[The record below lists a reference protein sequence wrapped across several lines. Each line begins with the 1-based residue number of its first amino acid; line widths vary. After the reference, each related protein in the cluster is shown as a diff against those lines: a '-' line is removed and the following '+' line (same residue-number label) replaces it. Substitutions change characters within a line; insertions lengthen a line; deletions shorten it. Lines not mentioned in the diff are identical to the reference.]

1 MLLTPNIAATL
12 NANDAPAAR
21 ATPPSVVSVTATA
34 AGTAAKN
41 AI

>member
-12 NANDAPAAR
+12 VANAIPAAR
-21 ATPPSVVSVTATA
+21 ATVPSVVTATAAA